1 VTFGT
6 VRKLSLLIVGDHEI
20 VRKGIR
26 ALLEPVPHMHI
37 AGEASTAAET
47 IQKVEKLRPDL
58 VLLDLAMPVL
68 EAIQA
73 IHRARNETKV
83 LVLTLEG
90 AGRAASEVLGAGA
103 TGLVLKS
110 GAPEDL
116 VRAIEA
122 ISQDRPFVSVNVAQ
136 MLLKAIDRKQEP
148 ARTASLTARE
158 MEVLKLLAEGRS
170 SKEASAVLRISPR
183 TVDAHRANIMQK
195 LNLHSRSELIHYAVR
210 NGIVDL

>member
-1 VTFGT
+1 MTFGT